1 MRFIRDF
8 VITGSGLLV
17 TVAGAYTFDASVATA
32 VCLGGLSVTATDFA
46 IKLCDKR

>member
-8 VITGSGLLV
+8 VITSAGLLV
-17 TVAGAYTFDASVATA
+17 TIAGAYTFGASVAAA
-32 VCLGGLSVTATDFA
+32 VCLGAVSVTATDFA